1 MKITQEKLNQI
12 LEAHGKWYRSDGAEG
27 ERADLRRAYLQ
38 GADLRRAYLQGAD
51 LRRAYLQ
58 GATCKEQTCKEH
70 TLIKH
75 IIKSRV

>member
-38 GADLRRAYLQGAD
+38 GADLRRAYLQGA
-51 LRRAYLQ
+51 
-58 GATCKEQTCKEH
+58 TCKEQTCKEH